1 MRAEVV
7 ALRLEQ
13 VRGQDLAAVAVE
25 ERERG
30 AEGRGG
36 DAPEHGL
43 RDDAP
48 PAGLRLLDRVVEELV
63 EEEGLEVTLL
73 DEGRR
78 DVAEEDGLG
87 GTSAA
92 VLIEFTVS
100 ARTLMMQPPR
110 HILAMPA

>member
-1 MRAEVV
+1 MSGQRTDILASLELGVLLAGQNLEGVGTEVV

-13 VRGQDLAAVAVE
+13 VRGQDLAAVPVE

-30 AEGRGG
+30 AERGSG
-36 DAPEHGL
+36 DTPEHGL

-73 DEGRR
+73 DEGLR
-78 DVAEEDGLG
+78 DVAEEDGLQK
-87 GTSAA
+87 A
-92 VLIEFTVS
+92 
-100 ARTLMMQPPR
+100 
-110 HILAMPA
+110 